1 MINILLT
8 GIIKDVGEILSIN
21 LNNGKI
27 KISSKFN
34 HNDIDI
40 GASICCSGICLTVIE
55 KDKHKNHSYFCF
67 EVSQETISCTS
78 VKFWKKNTK
87 INLEKSLR
95 FGDEVGGHLVT
106 GHVDCLGEIDSINK
120 SKNSNVF
127 KIKYPKEYKRFVAS
141 KGSICLDGISLT
153 INEVFDDFFSVNI
166 IPHTEENTSWS
177 KISKGDSINIEF
189 DVLARYVASQ
199 LEDRK

>member
-1 MINILLT
+1 MFT
-8 GIIKDVGEILSIN
+8 GIITDVGEIFSIN
-21 LNNGKI
+21 LDSGKI
-27 KISSKFN
+27 KILSKFD
-34 HNDIDI
+34 HDDIDI
-40 GASICCSGICLTVIE
+40 GASICCSGICLTVVE

-67 EVSQETISCTS
+67 EVSQETISCSS

-127 KIKYPKEYKRFVAS
+127 KIKYPKKYKKYVAS

>member
-1 MINILLT
+1 MFT
-8 GIIKDVGEILSIN
+8 GIITDVGEILSID
-21 LNNGKI
+21 LDNGKI

-40 GASICCSGICLTVIE
+40 GASICCSGICLTVVE
-55 KDKHKNHSYFCF
+55 KDKYKDYSYFCF

-127 KIKYPKEYKRFVAS
+127 KIKYPKEYKRYVAS

-153 INEVFDDFFSVNI
+153 INEAFDDFFSVNI

>member
-1 MINILLT
+1 MFT
-8 GIIKDVGEILSIN
+8 GIITDVGEILSIN
-21 LNNGKI
+21 LDSGKI
-27 KISSKFN
+27 KISSKFD

-40 GASICCSGICLTVIE
+40 GASISCSGICLTVVE

-67 EVSQETISCTS
+67 EVSQETISCSS

-106 GHVDCLGEIDSINK
+106 GHVDCLGEIVSINK

-127 KIKYPKEYKRFVAS
+127 KIKYPREYKKYVAS

-177 KISKGDSINIEF
+177 KISKGDSINVEF

>member
-1 MINILLT
+1 MFT
-8 GIIKDVGEILSIN
+8 GIITDVGEILSIN
-21 LNNGKI
+21 LDSGKI
-27 KISSKFN
+27 KISSKFD

-40 GASICCSGICLTVIE
+40 GASICCSGICLTVVE

-67 EVSQETISCTS
+67 EVSQETISCSS

-106 GHVDCLGEIDSINK
+106 GHVDCLGEIVSINK

-127 KIKYPKEYKRFVAS
+127 KIKYPKEYKKYVAS

-177 KISKGDSINIEF
+177 KISKGDSINVEF
-189 DVLARYVASQ
+189 DVLARYVARQ

>member
-1 MINILLT
+1 MFT
-8 GIIKDVGEILSIN
+8 GIITDVGEILSID

-40 GASICCSGICLTVIE
+40 GASICCSGICLTVVE
-55 KDKHKNHSYFCF
+55 KDKYKNYSYFCF

-127 KIKYPKEYKRFVAS
+127 KIKYPKEYKRYVAS

-153 INEVFDDFFSVNI
+153 INEAFDDFFSVNI

>member
-1 MINILLT
+1 MFT
-8 GIIKDVGEILSIN
+8 GIITDVGEILSIN
-21 LNNGKI
+21 LDSGKI
-27 KISSKFN
+27 KISSKFD

-40 GASICCSGICLTVIE
+40 GASICCSGICLTVVE

-67 EVSQETISCTS
+67 EVSQETISCSS

-127 KIKYPKEYKRFVAS
+127 KIKYPKEYKKYVAS

-166 IPHTEENTSWS
+166 IHHTEENTSWS

>member
-1 MINILLT
+1 MFT
-8 GIIKDVGEILSIN
+8 GIITDVGEILSIN
-21 LNNGKI
+21 LDSGKI
-27 KISSKFN
+27 KISSKFD

-40 GASICCSGICLTVIE
+40 GASISCSGICLTVVE
-55 KDKHKNHSYFCF
+55 KDKYKNHSYFCF
-67 EVSQETISCTS
+67 EVSQETISCSS

-106 GHVDCLGEIDSINK
+106 GHVDCLGEIVSINK

-127 KIKYPKEYKRFVAS
+127 KIKYPKEYKKYVAS

-177 KISKGDSINIEF
+177 KISKGDSINVEF

>member
-1 MINILLT
+1 MFT
-8 GIIKDVGEILSIN
+8 GIITDVGEILSIN
-21 LNNGKI
+21 LDSGKI
-27 KISSKFN
+27 KISSKFD

-40 GASICCSGICLTVIE
+40 GASICCSGICLTVVE

-67 EVSQETISCTS
+67 EVSQETISCSS

-106 GHVDCLGEIDSINK
+106 GHVDCLGEIVSINK

-127 KIKYPKEYKRFVAS
+127 KIKYPKEYKKYVAS

>member
-1 MINILLT
+1 MFT
-8 GIIKDVGEILSIN
+8 GIITDVGEILSIN
-21 LNNGKI
+21 LDSGKI
-27 KISSKFN
+27 KISSKFD

-40 GASICCSGICLTVIE
+40 GASICCSGICLTVVE

-67 EVSQETISCTS
+67 EVSQETISCSS

-106 GHVDCLGEIDSINK
+106 GHVDCLGEIDSINR

-127 KIKYPKEYKRFVAS
+127 KIKYPKEYKKYVAS

>member
-1 MINILLT
+1 LFT
-8 GIIKDVGEILSIN
+8 GIITDVGEILSIN
-21 LNNGKI
+21 LDSGKI
-27 KISSKFN
+27 KISSKFD

-40 GASICCSGICLTVIE
+40 GASISCSGICLTVVE

-67 EVSQETISCTS
+67 EVSQETISCSS

-106 GHVDCLGEIDSINK
+106 GHVDCLGEIVSINK

-127 KIKYPKEYKRFVAS
+127 KIKYPREYKKYVAS

-177 KISKGDSINIEF
+177 KISKGDSINVEF

>member
-1 MINILLT
+1 MFT
-8 GIIKDVGEILSIN
+8 GIITDVGEILSIN
-21 LNNGKI
+21 LDSGKI
-27 KISSKFN
+27 KISSKFD

-40 GASICCSGICLTVIE
+40 GASICCSGICLTVVE
-55 KDKHKNHSYFCF
+55 KDKYKNHSYFCF
-67 EVSQETISCTS
+67 EVSQETISCSS

-106 GHVDCLGEIDSINK
+106 GHVDCLGEIVSINK

-127 KIKYPKEYKRFVAS
+127 KIKYPKEYKKYVAS

>member
-1 MINILLT
+1 MFT
-8 GIIKDVGEILSIN
+8 GIITDVGEILSID
-21 LNNGKI
+21 LDNGKI

-40 GASICCSGICLTVIE
+40 GASISCSGICLTVVE
-55 KDKHKNHSYFCF
+55 KDKYKNYSYFCF

-106 GHVDCLGEIDSINK
+106 GHVDCLGEIKSINK
-120 SKNSNVF
+120 SKNSNIF
-127 KIKYPKEYKRFVAS
+127 KIKYPKKYKRYVAS

-153 INEVFDDFFSVNI
+153 INEAFDDFFSVNI
-166 IPHTEENTSWS
+166 IPHTQKVTTWS
-177 KISKGDSINIEF
+177 EIKKNDLFNLEIDL
-189 DVLARYVASQ
+189 LARYIERLQAT
-199 LEDRK
+199 RN

>member
-1 MINILLT
+1 MFT
-8 GIIKDVGEILSIN
+8 GIITDVGEILSIN
-21 LNNGKI
+21 LDSGKI
-27 KISSKFN
+27 KISSKFD

-40 GASICCSGICLTVIE
+40 GASISCSGICLTVVE

-67 EVSQETISCTS
+67 EVSQETISCSS

-106 GHVDCLGEIDSINK
+106 GHIDCLGEIVSINK

-127 KIKYPKEYKRFVAS
+127 KIKYPKEYKRYVAS

-153 INEVFDDFFSVNI
+153 INEAFDDFFSVNI

>member
-1 MINILLT
+1 MFT
-8 GIIKDVGEILSIN
+8 GIITDVGEILSID
-21 LNNGKI
+21 LDNGKI

-40 GASICCSGICLTVIE
+40 GASICCSGICLTVVE
-55 KDKHKNHSYFCF
+55 KDKYKNYSYFCF

-127 KIKYPKEYKRFVAS
+127 KIKYPKKYKKYVAS

-153 INEVFDDFFSVNI
+153 INEAFDDFFSVNI

>member
-1 MINILLT
+1 MFT
-8 GIIKDVGEILSIN
+8 GIITDVGEILSIN
-21 LNNGKI
+21 LDSGKI
-27 KISSKFN
+27 KILSKFD
-34 HNDIDI
+34 HDDIDI
-40 GASICCSGICLTVIE
+40 GASICCSGICLTVVE

-67 EVSQETISCTS
+67 EVSQETISCSS
-78 VKFWKKNTK
+78 VKFWKKNSK

-127 KIKYPKEYKRFVAS
+127 KIKYPKEYKKYVAS

>member
-1 MINILLT
+1 MFT
-8 GIIKDVGEILSIN
+8 GIITDVGEILSIN
-21 LNNGKI
+21 LDSGKI
-27 KISSKFN
+27 KISSKFD

-40 GASICCSGICLTVIE
+40 GASISCSGICLTVVE

-67 EVSQETISCTS
+67 EVSQETISCSS

-106 GHVDCLGEIDSINK
+106 GHVDCLGEIVSINK

-127 KIKYPKEYKRFVAS
+127 KIKYPKEYKKYVAS

-166 IPHTEENTSWS
+166 IPHTLSL
-177 KISKGDSINIEF
+177 IHI
-189 DVLARYVASQ
+189 
-199 LEDRK
+199 

>member
-1 MINILLT
+1 MFT
-8 GIIKDVGEILSIN
+8 GIITDVGEILSID
-21 LNNGKI
+21 LDNGKI

-40 GASICCSGICLTVIE
+40 GASICCSGICLTVVE
-55 KDKHKNHSYFCF
+55 KDKYKNYSYFCF

-127 KIKYPKEYKRFVAS
+127 KIKYPKEYKRYVAS

-153 INEVFDDFFSVNI
+153 INEAFDDFFSVNI

-189 DVLARYVASQ
+189 DILARYVASQ
-199 LEDRK
+199 LKDRK

>member
-1 MINILLT
+1 MFT
-8 GIIKDVGEILSIN
+8 GIITDVGEILSIN
-21 LNNGKI
+21 LDSGKI
-27 KISSKFN
+27 KISSKFD

-40 GASICCSGICLTVIE
+40 GASISCSGICLTVVE
-55 KDKHKNHSYFCF
+55 KDKYKNHSYFCF
-67 EVSQETISCTS
+67 EVSQETISCSS

-106 GHVDCLGEIDSINK
+106 GHVDCLGEIVSINK

-127 KIKYPKEYKRFVAS
+127 KIKYPKKYKKYVAS

-177 KISKGDSINIEF
+177 KISKGDSINVEF

>member
-1 MINILLT
+1 MFT
-8 GIIKDVGEILSIN
+8 GIITDVGEILSIN
-21 LNNGKI
+21 LDSGKI
-27 KISSKFN
+27 KILSKFD
-34 HNDIDI
+34 HDDIDI
-40 GASICCSGICLTVIE
+40 GASICCSGICLTVVE

-67 EVSQETISCTS
+67 EVSQETISCSS

-127 KIKYPKEYKRFVAS
+127 KIKYPKKYKKYVAS

-177 KISKGDSINIEF
+177 KINKGDSINIEF

>member
-1 MINILLT
+1 LFT
-8 GIIKDVGEILSIN
+8 GIITDVGEILSIN
-21 LNNGKI
+21 LDSGKI

-55 KDKHKNHSYFCF
+55 KNKYKNYSYFCF

-127 KIKYPKEYKRFVAS
+127 KIKYPKEYKRYVAS

-153 INEVFDDFFSVNI
+153 VNEVFDDFFSVNI

-189 DVLARYVASQ
+189 DVLARYVARQ
-199 LEDRK
+199 LEDTK

>member
-1 MINILLT
+1 MFT
-8 GIIKDVGEILSIN
+8 GIITDVGEILSIN
-21 LNNGKI
+21 LDSGKI
-27 KISSKFN
+27 KISSKFD

-40 GASICCSGICLTVIE
+40 GASISCSGICLTVVE

-67 EVSQETISCTS
+67 EVSQETISCSS

-106 GHVDCLGEIDSINK
+106 GHVDCLGEIVSINK

-127 KIKYPKEYKRFVAS
+127 KIKYPKEYKKYVAS

-177 KISKGDSINIEF
+177 KISKGDSINVEF

>member
-1 MINILLT
+1 MFT
-8 GIIKDVGEILSIN
+8 GIITDVGEILSIN
-21 LNNGKI
+21 LDSGKI
-27 KISSKFN
+27 KISSKFD

-40 GASICCSGICLTVIE
+40 GASISCSGICLTVVE

-67 EVSQETISCTS
+67 EVSQETISCSS

-120 SKNSNVF
+120 SKYSNVF

-141 KGSICLDGISLT
+141 KVSICLDGISLT
-153 INEVFDDFFSVNI
+153 INEAFDDFFSVNI

>member
-1 MINILLT
+1 MFT
-8 GIIKDVGEILSIN
+8 GIITDVGEILSIN
-21 LNNGKI
+21 LDSGKI
-27 KISSKFN
+27 KISSKFD

-40 GASICCSGICLTVIE
+40 GASICCSGICLTVVE

-67 EVSQETISCTS
+67 EVSQETISCSS

-127 KIKYPKEYKRFVAS
+127 KIKYPKEYKRYVAS

-153 INEVFDDFFSVNI
+153 INEAFDDFFSVNI

>member
-1 MINILLT
+1 MFK
-8 GIIKDVGEILSIN
+8 GIITDVGELLSIN
-21 LNNGKI
+21 LDSGKI
-27 KISSKFN
+27 KISSKFD
-34 HNDIDI
+34 HNYIDI
-40 GASICCSGICLTVIE
+40 GASISCSGICLTVVE

-67 EVSQETISCTS
+67 EVSQETISCSS

-106 GHVDCLGEIDSINK
+106 GHVDCLGEIVSINK

-127 KIKYPKEYKRFVAS
+127 KIKYPKEYKKYVAS

>member
-1 MINILLT
+1 MFT
-8 GIIKDVGEILSIN
+8 GIITDVGEILSID
-21 LNNGKI
+21 LDNGKI

-40 GASICCSGICLTVIE
+40 GASISCSGICLTVVE
-55 KDKHKNHSYFCF
+55 KDKYKNYSYFCF

-127 KIKYPKEYKRFVAS
+127 KIKYPKKYKKYVAS

-153 INEVFDDFFSVNI
+153 INEAFDDFFSVNI

-189 DVLARYVASQ
+189 DILARYVASQ
-199 LEDRK
+199 LKDRK

>member
-1 MINILLT
+1 MFT
-8 GIIKDVGEILSIN
+8 GIITDVGEILSIN
-21 LNNGKI
+21 LDSGKI
-27 KISSKFN
+27 KISSKFDHN
-34 HNDIDI
+34 HIDI
-40 GASICCSGICLTVIE
+40 GASICCSGICLTVVE

-67 EVSQETISCTS
+67 EVSQETISCSS

-127 KIKYPKEYKRFVAS
+127 KIKYPKKYKKYVAS

>member
-1 MINILLT
+1 MFT
-8 GIIKDVGEILSIN
+8 GIITDVGEILSID
-21 LNNGKI
+21 LDNGKI

-40 GASICCSGICLTVIE
+40 CASICCSGICLTVVE
-55 KDKHKNHSYFCF
+55 KDKYKNYSYFCF

-127 KIKYPKEYKRFVAS
+127 KIKYPKEYKRYVAS

-153 INEVFDDFFSVNI
+153 INEAFDDFFSVNI

>member
-1 MINILLT
+1 MFT
-8 GIIKDVGEILSIN
+8 GIITDVGEILSIN
-21 LNNGKI
+21 LDSGKI
-27 KISSKFN
+27 KISSKFD

-40 GASICCSGICLTVIE
+40 GASISCSGICLTVVE

-67 EVSQETISCTS
+67 EVSQETISCSS

-106 GHVDCLGEIDSINK
+106 GHVDCLGEIVSINK
-120 SKNSNVF
+120 SKNNNIF
-127 KIKYPKEYKRFVAS
+127 KIKYPKEYKKYVAS

-177 KISKGDSINIEF
+177 KISKGDSINVEF

>member
-1 MINILLT
+1 MFT
-8 GIIKDVGEILSIN
+8 GIITDVGEILSIN
-21 LNNGKI
+21 LDSGKI
-27 KISSKFN
+27 KISSKFD

-40 GASICCSGICLTVIE
+40 GASISCSGICLTVVE

-67 EVSQETISCTS
+67 EVSQETISCSS

-127 KIKYPKEYKRFVAS
+127 KIKYPKEYKKYVAS

>member
-1 MINILLT
+1 MFT
-8 GIIKDVGEILSIN
+8 GIITDVGEILSID

-40 GASICCSGICLTVIE
+40 GASICCSGICLTVVE
-55 KDKHKNHSYFCF
+55 KDKYKNYSYFCF

-127 KIKYPKEYKRFVAS
+127 KIKYPKEYKRYVAS

-153 INEVFDDFFSVNI
+153 INEAFDDFFSVNI

-177 KISKGDSINIEF
+177 KISKGDSINVEF

>member
-1 MINILLT
+1 MFT
-8 GIIKDVGEILSIN
+8 GIITDVGEILSID
-21 LNNGKI
+21 LDNGKI

-40 GASICCSGICLTVIE
+40 GASICCSGICLTVVE
-55 KDKHKNHSYFCF
+55 KDKYKNYSYFCF

-120 SKNSNVF
+120 SKNSNIF
-127 KIKYPKEYKRFVAS
+127 KIKYPKEYKKYVAS

-153 INEVFDDFFSVNI
+153 VNEVFDDFFSVNI

-199 LEDRK
+199 LEDKK

>member
-1 MINILLT
+1 MFT
-8 GIIKDVGEILSIN
+8 GIITDVGEILSIN
-21 LNNGKI
+21 LDSGKI

-55 KDKHKNHSYFCF
+55 KNKYKNYSYFCF

-127 KIKYPKEYKRFVAS
+127 KIKYPKEYKRYVAS

-153 INEVFDDFFSVNI
+153 VNEVFDDFFSVNI

-189 DVLARYVASQ
+189 DVLARYVARQ
-199 LEDRK
+199 LEDTK

>member
-1 MINILLT
+1 MFT
-8 GIIKDVGEILSIN
+8 GIITDVGEILSIN
-21 LNNGKI
+21 LDSGKI
-27 KISSKFN
+27 KILSKFD
-34 HNDIDI
+34 HDDIDI
-40 GASICCSGICLTVIE
+40 GASICCSGICLTVVE

-67 EVSQETISCTS
+67 EVSQETISCSS

-127 KIKYPKEYKRFVAS
+127 KIKYPKEYKKYVAS